1 MARKTKQEAQ
11 KTRETLLDVAMQ
23 VILTHGIARAKLA
36 DIAKEAGVTRGAI
49 YWHFSNKS
57 NLLNTIWQDLIN
69 ENDFFF
75 QVSAGT
81 YEYDPIGY
89 LVDQLFVFLKK
100 NPEIAR
106 RQKIFYLFIQERM
119 PITNECL
126 FQFNQEQFFQQRL
139 EDIKLLLECAI
150 NEKQLPDNADT
161 SVCAATIVAYTDG
174 MIPKYQEIKKY
185 IESEIDDSFIVSG
198 LMNMLNIENIKK

>member
-185 IESEIDDSFIVSG
+185 IESDIDDSFIVGG
-198 LMNMLNIENIKK
+198 LMNMLNIKCIKK

>member
-161 SVCAATIVAYTDG
+161 SVCAATIVSYTDG

-185 IESEIDDSFIVSG
+185 IESDIDDSFIVGG
-198 LMNMLNIENIKK
+198 LMNMLNIKCIKK

>member
-161 SVCAATIVAYTDG
+161 SVCAATIVSYTDG

-185 IESEIDDSFIVSG
+185 IESDIDDSFIVG
-198 LMNMLNIENIKK
+198 WLMNMLNIKCIKK

>member
-1 MARKTKQEAQ
+1 M
-11 KTRETLLDVAMQ
+11 
-23 VILTHGIARAKLA
+23 
-36 DIAKEAGVTRGAI
+36 
-49 YWHFSNKS
+49 
-57 NLLNTIWQDLIN
+57 
-69 ENDFFF
+69 
-75 QVSAGT
+75 
-81 YEYDPIGY
+81 
-89 LVDQLFVFLKK
+89 FLKK

-161 SVCAATIVAYTDG
+161 SVCAATIVSYTDG

-185 IESEIDDSFIVSG
+185 IESDIDDSFIVGG
-198 LMNMLNIENIKK
+198 LMNMLNIKCIKK

>member
-161 SVCAATIVAYTDG
+161 SVCAATIVSYTDG

>member
-75 QVSAGT
+75 K
-81 YEYDPIGY
+81 
-89 LVDQLFVFLKK
+89 FL
-100 NPEIAR
+100 PA
-106 RQKIFYLFIQERM
+106 
-119 PITNECL
+119 P
-126 FQFNQEQFFQQRL
+126 
-139 EDIKLLLECAI
+139 
-150 NEKQLPDNADT
+150 
-161 SVCAATIVAYTDG
+161 
-174 MIPKYQEIKKY
+174 
-185 IESEIDDSFIVSG
+185 
-198 LMNMLNIENIKK
+198 MNTTL

>member
-119 PITNECL
+119 PITNEYL
-126 FQFNQEQFFQQRL
+126 FQFNQEQFFQQRF

-150 NEKQLPDNADT
+150 NKKQLPGNADA

-174 MIPKYQEIKKY
+174 MIPRYQEIEKY
-185 IESEIDDSFIVSG
+185 IESEIDDSFIVCG
-198 LMNMLNIENIKK
+198 LMNMLNIGCVKK

>member
-89 LVDQLFVFLKK
+89 LVDQHFVFLKK

-185 IESEIDDSFIVSG
+185 IESDIDDSFIVGG
-198 LMNMLNIENIKK
+198 LMNMLNIKCIKK